1 MQKALLIDDDRNIAQ
16 TLSIY
21 LAEKGFT
28 VLQAGTGSEGLATF
42 KQEKPDLVLLDLHLP
57 DVGGME
63 VLEKM
68 IASGLSVQIVVITA
82 YATVETAVSAIR
94 MGAADYLP
102 KPFVP
107 GQLDLLLEKIGR
119 IRVLKKEVAR
129 LKGIFR
135 EGELLTRS
143 PRMRHVLET
152 AKKAAKASA
161 IVLISGESGTGKGL
175 LARLIHQWSNR
186 GNKPFITVDCA
197 GLQENLLESDLFGHV
212 KGAFTGAMRDKI
224 GKMSMADRGTLF
236 LDEVSELPTVVQGK
250 LLRFLQ
256 YQEFERLG
264 DPRTLNVD
272 VRVIAATN
280 KDLEE
285 LVRDGIFR
293 KDLYFRLRVI
303 EIFLPP
309 LRERVED
316 IPLLLED
323 YLRRFCLANSIPPK
337 DIDETDMQLL
347 QRYPWPGNVRE
358 LQHAVERAAVLSSNS
373 RLELRDFPPYIAEYR
388 HPAKDEERCLISLA
402 EMEKRYIQEV
412 MLHCGSLEGAAAI
425 LGINAT
431 TLWRKRKQ
439 YHLD

>member
-1 MQKALLIDDDRNIAQ
+1 MQKVLLIDDDRNIAQ

-21 LAEKGFT
+21 LTEKGFT
-28 VLQAGTGSEGLATF
+28 VFLAGTGGEGLIIF
-42 KQEKPDLVLLDLHLP
+42 EREKPDLVLLDLHLP
-57 DVGGME
+57 DIGGLE

-68 IASGLSVQIVVITA
+68 ITSGIAAQIVVITA
-82 YATVETAVSAIR
+82 YATVETAVGAIR
-94 MGAADYLP
+94 MGAVDYLP

-107 GQLDLLLEKIGR
+107 GQLDLLLEKIGH
-119 IRVLKKEVAR
+119 IKVLKKEVAR

-143 PRMRHVLET
+143 PRMRQVLET
-152 AKKAAKASA
+152 AQKAAKVSA
-161 IVLISGESGTGKGL
+161 IVLIGGESGTGKGL
-175 LARLIHQWSNR
+175 LARLIHQWSSR
-186 GNKPFITVDCA
+186 AGKPFITVDCA

-212 KGAFTGAMRDKI
+212 KGAFTGAMRDKT
-224 GKMSMADRGTLF
+224 GKMSLADRGTLF
-236 LDEVSELPTVVQGK
+236 LDEVSELPAVVQGK

-256 YQEFERLG
+256 HREFERLG
-264 DPRTLNVD
+264 DPKTLSVD

-293 KDLYFRLRVI
+293 QDLYFRLRVI

-316 IPLLLED
+316 IPLLVEEH
-323 YLRRFCLANSIPPK
+323 LRRFCLANALPPK
-337 DIDETDMQLL
+337 DMDEADMKLL

-358 LQHAVERAAVLSSNS
+358 LQHAVERAAVLSSND
-373 RLELRDFPPYIAEYR
+373 RIELSDFPPYIADYR
-388 HPAKDEERCLISLA
+388 RMAKGDERRLISLA
-402 EMEKRYIQEV
+402 EMEKRHIQEV
-412 MLHCGSLEGAAAI
+412 ILHTDSLEEAAAI

-439 YHLD
+439 YLLE